1 MARPLNI
8 LHLHSSFS
16 LGGKE
21 ARAVALMNA
30 FGDAAKHTIVSGL
43 PDELGA
49 RDAIAKGIRYEI
61 AQDAPPL
68 TGKPSVRRYE
78 AIAGYMRRFDLVLTY
93 NWGAI
98 DGVMARRVHPKGAPP
113 LVHHEDGFN
122 ADEARGLKIE
132 RNIYRRIALSAA
144 DALAVPSHILEGIA
158 RQTWKQPA
166 ERVHRIP
173 NGIDTRLY
181 ARDPDPK
188 GIPGFVRQPK
198 EIVVGALAGLRTV
211 KNLPM
216 LVRAM
221 GGIPNRFRLV
231 IVGEGPERANIMQA
245 AAAMGIADRLVMP
258 GFLERPYNY
267 IRHFDIVALSSLS
280 EQAPISVLEGM
291 AAGLPIASLPVGD
304 VPMMVSEPNRPFI
317 ADAPNEVRL
326 RDVIQ
331 ALIAYPELRAQAG
344 AANQARVRAEFD
356 QAQMV
361 ARYKALYEQ
370 VLGRPGALGGV
381 RDGPVPLI
389 PLA

>member
-98 DGVMARRVHPKGAPP
+98 DGVMARRVYPKGAPP

-173 NGIDTRLY
+173 NGIDTMLY

-331 ALIAYPELRAQAG
+331 ALIAHPELRAQAG

>member
-30 FGDAAKHTIVSGL
+30 FGDAARHTIVSGL

-68 TGKPSVRRYE
+68 TGKPSVKRYE

-98 DGVMARRVHPKGAPP
+98 DGVMARRVYSKGAPP

-258 GFLERPYNY
+258 GFLERPYNN

-280 EQAPISVLEGM
+280 EQAPIAVLEGM

-304 VPMMVSEPNRPFI
+304 VPMMVSEPNRQFI

-331 ALIAYPELRAQAG
+331 ALIAHPELRTQAG

-370 VLGRPGALGGV
+370 VLGRPGALG
-381 RDGPVPLI
+381 
-389 PLA
+389 

>member
-30 FGDAAKHTIVSGL
+30 FGDAARHTIVSAM

-68 TGKPSVRRYE
+68 NGKPSVKRYE
-78 AIAGYMRRFDLVLTY
+78 VIAAYMRRFDLVLTY

-98 DGVMARRVHPKGAPP
+98 DGVMARRVYSKGAPP

-173 NGIDTRLY
+173 NGIDTMLY

-304 VPMMVSEPNRPFI
+304 VPMMVSEPNRQFI

-331 ALIAYPELRAQAG
+331 ALIAHPELRAQAG

-361 ARYKALYEQ
+361 ARYKVLYEG
-370 VLGRPGALGGV
+370 VLGRPGALG
-381 RDGPVPLI
+381 
-389 PLA
+389 

>member
-98 DGVMARRVHPKGAPP
+98 DGVMARRVYPKGAPP

-291 AAGLPIASLPVGD
+291 AAGLPIASLRVGD

-331 ALIAYPELRAQAG
+331 ALIAHPELRAQAG

>member
-1 MARPLNI
+1 MVRPLNI

-30 FGDAAKHTIVSGL
+30 FGDAAKHTIVSAM

-49 RDAIAKGIRYEI
+49 RDSIAKGIRYEI
-61 AQDAPPL
+61 AQEAPPL
-68 TGKPSVRRYE
+68 TGKPSVKRYE
-78 AIAGYMRRFDLVLTY
+78 AIAAYMRRFDLVLTY

-98 DGVMARRVHPKGAPP
+98 DGVMARRVYPKGAPP

-122 ADEARGLKIE
+122 VDEARGLKIE

-173 NGIDTRLY
+173 NGIATELY

-198 EIVVGALAGLRTV
+198 EIVIGVLAGLRPV

-231 IVGEGPERANIMQA
+231 IVGEGPERANIQQA

-304 VPMMVSEPNRPFI
+304 VPLMVSEPNRQFI

-331 ALIAYPELRAQAG
+331 ALISHPELRAEAG

-356 QAQMV
+356 QAQMI
-361 ARYKALYEQ
+361 ARYKALYER
-370 VLGRPGALGGV
+370 VLGRPGALG
-381 RDGPVPLI
+381 
-389 PLA
+389 

>member
-30 FGDAAKHTIVSGL
+30 FGDAARHTIVSAM

-68 TGKPSVRRYE
+68 IGKPSVKRYE
-78 AIAGYMRRFDLVLTY
+78 AIATYMRRFDLVLTY

-98 DGVMARRVHPKGAPP
+98 DGVMARRVYSKGAPP

-173 NGIDTRLY
+173 NGIDTMLY

-245 AAAMGIADRLVMP
+245 AAAMGIVDRLVMP

-304 VPMMVSEPNRPFI
+304 VPMMVSEPNRQFI

-331 ALIAYPELRAQAG
+331 ALIAHPELRAQAG

-361 ARYKALYEQ
+361 ARYKVLYEG
-370 VLGRPGALGGV
+370 VLGRPGALG
-381 RDGPVPLI
+381 
-389 PLA
+389 

>member
-1 MARPLNI
+1 
-8 LHLHSSFS
+8 
-16 LGGKE
+16 
-21 ARAVALMNA
+21 
-30 FGDAAKHTIVSGL
+30 
-43 PDELGA
+43 
-49 RDAIAKGIRYEI
+49 
-61 AQDAPPL
+61 
-68 TGKPSVRRYE
+68 
-78 AIAGYMRRFDLVLTY
+78 
-93 NWGAI
+93 
-98 DGVMARRVHPKGAPP
+98 
-113 LVHHEDGFN
+113 
-122 ADEARGLKIE
+122 
-132 RNIYRRIALSAA
+132 
-144 DALAVPSHILEGIA
+144 
-158 RQTWKQPA
+158 
-166 ERVHRIP
+166 
-173 NGIDTRLY
+173 
-181 ARDPDPK
+181 
-188 GIPGFVRQPK
+188 
-198 EIVVGALAGLRTV
+198 
-211 KNLPM
+211 
-216 LVRAM
+216 
-221 GGIPNRFRLV
+221 
-231 IVGEGPERANIMQA
+231 
-245 AAAMGIADRLVMP
+245 MGIADRLVMP

-331 ALIAYPELRAQAG
+331 ALIAHPELRAQAG

>member
-98 DGVMARRVHPKGAPP
+98 DGVMARRVYPKGAPP

-231 IVGEGPERANIMQA
+231 IVGGGPERANIMQA

-331 ALIAYPELRAQAG
+331 ALIAHPELRAQAG

-361 ARYKALYEQ
+361 TRYKTLYEQ

>member
-30 FGDAAKHTIVSGL
+30 FSDAAKHTIVSAM

-49 RDAIAKGIRYEI
+49 RDSIAKGIRYEI

-68 TGKPSVRRYE
+68 TGKPSVKRYE
-78 AIAGYMRRFDLVLTY
+78 AIAAYMRRFDLVLTY

-98 DGVMARRVHPKGAPP
+98 DGVMARRVYPKGAPP

-173 NGIDTRLY
+173 NGIATELY

-198 EIVVGALAGLRTV
+198 EIVVGVLAGLRPV

-231 IVGEGPERANIMQA
+231 IVGEGPERANIQQA

-304 VPMMVSEPNRPFI
+304 VPLMVSEPNRQFI

-331 ALIAYPELRAQAG
+331 ALISHPELRAEAG

-356 QAQMV
+356 QAQMI

-370 VLGRPGALGGV
+370 VLGRPGALG
-381 RDGPVPLI
+381 
-389 PLA
+389 